1 MLVDA
6 VWPRRSA
13 MRGFYAELNGTN
25 RDLLTQYR
33 VRRRNVQELTGT
45 ARFVN
50 LAIQQAANLR
60 STSCACS
67 HSLTYSLTHTHTLT
81 DSHIH

>member
-1 MLVDA
+1 
-6 VWPRRSA
+6 

-33 VRRRNVQELTGT
+33 VRRRHMQELTGT
-45 ARFVN
+45 ARSVN

-60 STSCACS
+60 GTRSTVF
-67 HSLTYSLTHTHTLT
+67 
-81 DSHIH
+81 I